1 MCTKQSMHFYLTA
14 RHFDLTDSIRDH
26 VQQHLVEA
34 LTRHVDASSV
44 TRLEVQLTLGQ
55 RDARFGCHVLVQLT
69 GHRELN
75 VTEEG
80 VDLYAAIDRVQKRLL
95 RGLTELRKQQVEG
108 ERAAP
113 R

>member
-1 MCTKQSMHFYLTA
+1 MHLYLTA

-26 VQQHLVEA
+26 VQQHLVDA
-34 LTRHVDASSV
+34 LKRHVDESSV

-55 RDARFGCHVLVQLT
+55 RDARFGCHVLVQLK

-80 VDLYAAIDRVQKRLL
+80 GDLYAAIDAVQKRLT
-95 RGLTELRKQQVEG
+95 RSLTEIRQQQVSEG
-108 ERAAP
+108 RAAA